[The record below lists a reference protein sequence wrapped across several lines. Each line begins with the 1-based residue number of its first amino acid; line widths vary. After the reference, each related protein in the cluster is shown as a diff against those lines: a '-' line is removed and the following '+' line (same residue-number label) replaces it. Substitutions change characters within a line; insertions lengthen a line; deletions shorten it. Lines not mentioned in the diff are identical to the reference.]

1 MKRDKQLCD
10 ECLLKFGSFV
20 HSEIPLKYQ
29 QISLKSNISRFSLI
43 VSESMSIDEIKKLDR
58 DLDNCFKI
66 QLNRICANQDTFIPT
81 TQLIVNDELQ
91 SLANIVKPLHHL
103 FIYTNVP
110 RDMTNLNFIHCNI
123 WLILDY
129 PNSCLDCKLFSSNIV
144 AISLS
149 DIGSDIVFDDA
160 RVISDNTNPSSHPL
174 SNCFTSVRRETL
186 QQLSK
191 RLQTDAFPFTSNIH
205 TMKPLSSF
213 FGFE

>member
-20 HSEIPLKYQ
+20 HPEIPLKYQ

-43 VSESMSIDEIKKLDR
+43 VSDGMSINEIKKLDR

-66 QLNRICANQDTFIPT
+66 QLNRICANQETFVPT
-81 TQLIVNDELQ
+81 TQLIINDELQ
-91 SLANIVKPLHHL
+91 SLADIVKPLHHL

-110 RDMTNLNFIHCNI
+110 RDMKILRFIHCHI
-123 WLILDY
+123 WIILDY
-129 PNSCLDCKLFSSNIV
+129 PNSYLDCDSIPKTLNIV

-149 DIGSDIVFDDA
+149 SSSITVTP
-160 RVISDNTNPSSHPL
+160 VISDTSKMSSHPL

-191 RLQTDAFPFTSNIH
+191 RLQIDAFPFTSNIH
-205 TMKPLSSF
+205 SMKPLCSF